1 LRKLLPGRV
10 NADRQRGASCQTWRH
25 HDQAQTSRLT
35 RPRSLALA
43 LAGVLTT
50 LLVFGCTSDDPNVT
64 GIGLLETSIDS
75 VLISLEIPDVLTFG
89 NLSRDESDQPFAE
102 REVLYFGQQDSE
114 QSALLVRYEFSGL
127 PSEQYPDSLFSELYI
142 QKIDLLLY
150 MLEYYIDFTDP
161 SDPDSLRLQKTYQVH
176 ELADTLDVSLYPGP
190 EPAYNP
196 VFVNLNPTEL
206 EPVGEIILPMSIPTY
221 LQWYENGGHTGLI
234 VRQGETGQEVDGFVG
249 FTSVDFD
256 TLAHASQLPLLA
268 SGTLPFPVLRVT
280 FNQELELVPLRM
292 LPIADVSTFSEL
304 DPIPQDF
311 ANGIALRTHQINYP
325 YLRFNLDAIPPNVLI
340 NRAVVHVVNDTSL
353 SYGPT
358 ESLVLSQVTEEFAPG
373 GDISASRNEFAAA
386 SEAITGRINLDP
398 YGGIEGA
405 DIVLEF
411 NCTNTLQSH
420 QNGSPYTPLTFMI
433 SAAED
438 FHTPSFNTTP
448 TGPDFYLIRFNFFGT
463 ADADPAH
470 RPALKVIYTREN
482 AVTGGEE

>member
-1 LRKLLPGRV
+1 M
-10 NADRQRGASCQTWRH
+10 
-25 HDQAQTSRLT
+25 
-35 RPRSLALA
+35 
-43 LAGVLTT
+43 
-50 LLVFGCTSDDPNVT
+50 LVFGCTSDDPNVT
-64 GIGLLETSIDS
+64 GIGLVETSIDS
-75 VLISLEIPDVLTFG
+75 VLIPLEILDVLTFG
-89 NLSRDESDQPFAE
+89 NLAQDNSEHPFAE
-102 REVLYFGQQDSE
+102 REVLYFGHQESE
-114 QSALLVRYEFSGL
+114 QSALLVRYGFSGL
-127 PSEQYPDSLFSELYI
+127 PNAQYPDSLFSERYI
-142 QKIDLLLY
+142 QKVDLLLY

-176 ELADTLDVSLYPGP
+176 ELVDTLDVSLYPGP

-196 VFVNLNPTEL
+196 VFVNLNPNEL

-221 LQWYENGGHTGLI
+221 LQWYENGGQTGLI
-234 VRQGETGQEVDGFVG
+234 VRQGETGQEVAGFVG

-280 FNQELELVPLRM
+280 FIQELELVPLRM

-311 ANGIALRTHQINYP
+311 TNGIALRTHQISYP

-340 NRAVVHVVNDTSL
+340 NRAEVHVVNDTSL

-358 ESLVLSQVTEEFAPG
+358 ESLVLSRVTEEFAPG
-373 GDISASRNEFAAA
+373 GEISAGRDEFAAA
-386 SEAITGRINLDP
+386 SEAISARVNLDP
-398 YGGIEGA
+398 YGGIDGA

-411 NCTNTLQSH
+411 NCTSTLQSH
-420 QNGSPYTPLTFMI
+420 QNGSPYAPLTYMI

-438 FHTPSFNTTP
+438 FHSASFNTTP

-463 ADADPAH
+463 ADADPA
-470 RPALKVIYTREN
+470 RQPALKVVYTRDN
-482 AVTGGEE
+482 AVTGGAE